1 LEPLLTKL
9 RYISQYV
16 EVRRT
21 TTNQAAIWLGV
32 QTALA
37 FIRVVIWML
46 DPKFDDYIDD
56 KDLSVSEMSL
66 RFNGH
71 DFAYVMFCTPLYSP
85 MEQRW
90 IPKGAHYTLELPIL
104 LSQRLGQMDML
115 EMLEQAHT
123 IASSNDV
130 TELKNSLVHECTAIW
145 DFPPKVF
152 SKWLAYKRADTDSVR
167 NPPTWYSCK
176 IVNLRGTQ
184 PWVGGDL
191 VLLPVILA
199 ETGIAAPGSTQQN
212 ATYRT
217 AFSTEDDWLFRTDH
231 TDGWHAKKAAAP
243 VSFGPPFRRPEARDP
258 ELVEQL
264 SKAIEKLRDLK
275 IQKGLPPMAFPAPS
289 NTARGP
295 PGGAKSPSVK
305 APSVKCPS
313 AHSRTSVA
321 ASSGHDVIIEMS
333 NVTTASPPK

>member
-1 LEPLLTKL
+1 
-9 RYISQYV
+9 
-16 EVRRT
+16 
-21 TTNQAAIWLGV
+21 
-32 QTALA
+32 
-37 FIRVVIWML
+37 ML

-217 AFSTEDDWLFRTDH
+217 AFRTEDDWLFRTDH